1 MAGGVQGL
9 QPVFGSVILEPEAT
23 AEERLGDPADPRHGQ
38 ELVAPLTAT
47 GYPWEVL
54 SGVVGPKGPYGA
66 EAQLVGQDQG
76 WPVPAGNQGQ
86 NPSADLTPETH
97 AAPWPKGVE
106 QNEGPDAVARQL
118 EQSASIHGAN
128 TGAARRL
135 QTRIPALQDTWVE
148 DYSVDPG
155 GSIQDPQM
163 SGQQKAAAG
172 GWGTTDR
179 VSSFARQNGFGFDAA
194 HLHRRF
200 ATGSVPGNYLWMKPG
215 GRPMV
220 KSQAGPARPPTGENS
235 PFTGQDTTLSYGVQ
249 GAVLQADA
257 VEYEAPPEP
266 YLAPSYGPGGDPA
279 PVSWW

>member
-1 MAGGVQGL
+1 MAGVQGL
-9 QPVFGSVILEPEAT
+9 QPTFGSVILQPEAT

-38 ELVAPLTAT
+38 QLVAPLTAT

-66 EAQLVGQDQG
+66 EAQLVGTTEG
-76 WPVPAGNQGQ
+76 WPAPAGNEGQ
-86 NPSADLTPETH
+86 DPTADLTPETH

-118 EQSASIHGAN
+118 EQSASIHASNLGAS
-128 TGAARRL
+128 RRIL
-135 QTRIPALQDTWVE
+135 TRIPALQDDWRE
-148 DYSVDPG
+148 DYAVDPG
-155 GSIQDPQM
+155 ATIQDPGM
-163 SGQQKAAAG
+163 PGQLKASAG

-194 HLHRRF
+194 HLHRRY
-200 ATGSVPGNYLWMKPG
+200 AAGSIPGNYMWMKPG

-220 KSQAGPARPPTGENS
+220 TSQPGPARPPIGENS
-235 PFTGQDTTLSYGVQ
+235 PFTGQDTTVSFGVQ
-249 GAVLQADA
+249 GAVLQQDA
-257 VEYEAPPEP
+257 VQYESPPEP
-266 YLAPSYGPGGDPA
+266 YIAPDYGPAAADQA